1 MTSSTSTRLSRV
13 VRGIG
18 AAIAASIAV
27 VGITATPAAADTYR
41 YWSYWNAADGAW
53 SMAMT
58 GGADR
63 ILNDGDVD
71 GWRFGAF
78 GLETTITPR
87 TDADLVTLCPVLAA
101 EEAAEGE
108 IRVAVVVDPGTASV
122 APEGE
127 TPGDVIVSCLTLPA
141 GTNGNQALEAAAEV
155 RFDGGLICGVNGYPA
170 GECGPK
176 VDDALGSTEAQ
187 SEPAAT
193 VEVRDGTPAV
203 LDAPQ
208 ESTADE
214 TGGGVD
220 LTTLLAIAAVA
231 LGVILIVMRRRNQ
244 ANS

>member
-1 MTSSTSTRLSRV
+1 MTTSPSTRLSRA

-18 AAIAASIAV
+18 AAIAAAIAV
-27 VGITATPAAADTYR
+27 VGMTATPAAADTYR

-87 TDADLVTLCPVLAA
+87 TDADLVTLCPILAA

-170 GECGPK
+170 DECGPK
-176 VDDALGSTEAQ
+176 VDNALGSTETQ

-193 VEVRDGTPAV
+193 IEVRDSTPAAV
-203 LDAPQ
+203 DAPQ
-208 ESTADE
+208 ATADDDAA
-214 TGGGVD
+214 GGLN
-220 LTTLLAIAAVA
+220 LTALLAIAAVV